1 MATFKQ
7 YEKKNGTKAWL
18 FKGYLGTDPVT
29 GKEVH
34 TTRRGFSTK
43 KEAKLALSR
52 IKLDYEEN
60 GLKKDEKETFKQIY
74 ELWVETYK
82 TTVKEVTFIKNEIKF
97 NKWILPV
104 YGDLR
109 IKEVNVK
116 RAQQIVNAWAKE
128 TDQYKVLHSTAKRIF
143 EYAIS
148 LGVIQYNPLAHIMM
162 PKRPQK
168 AVSSEQVKVYSK
180 EQLKTLFGYVNSL
193 KPNYSNDYNKTLLR
207 FLFYSGCRISEALA
221 LDWSDID
228 FEDSNVLINKTLSQ
242 TKHGY
247 KLSDPKTDKSA
258 ARITLD
264 AETIALLKKWQ
275 INQRKY
281 MLSLGITEPTMIFCG
296 IYKQMITHH
305 AIYARMLTITE
316 KSGIPFLG
324 LHVTRHTHA
333 SLLLDAG
340 ASMKEVQDRLRHAKI
355 SMTMDTYGHLSK
367 ETKDKTIEK
376 LVAHLNF

>member
-1 MATFKQ
+1 MFK
-7 YEKKNGTKAWL
+7 A
-18 FKGYLGTDPVT
+18 YLGIDPVT

-34 TTRRGFSTK
+34 TTRRGFSSSK
-43 KEAKLALSR
+43 KAKLALSR
-52 IKLDYEEN
+52 LKLDYEEN
-60 GLKKDEKETFKQIY
+60 GLQKDKKETFRQVY
-74 ELWVETYK
+74 ELWLETYK
-82 TTVKEVTFIKNEIKF
+82 TTVKEVTFIKTEIKF
-97 NKWILPV
+97 KKWILPV

-109 IKEVNVK
+109 IKEVTVK
-116 RAQQIVNAWAKE
+116 RAQQIANAWAKE

-143 EYAIS
+143 EYAIN
-148 LGVIQYNPLAHIMM
+148 LGMLQYNPLAHIMM
-162 PKRPQK
+162 PKRPKK
-168 AVSSEQVKVYSK
+168 ATNSDVVKVYSK
-180 EQLKTLFGYVNSL
+180 EQLKTLFTYVDSL

-221 LDWSDID
+221 LNWTDID
-228 FEDSNVLINKTLSQ
+228 FEDNNVLINKTLSQ

-247 KLSDPKTDKSA
+247 KISDPKTDKSA
-258 ARITLD
+258 ATIALD
-264 AETIALLKKWQ
+264 AETISLLKKWQ

-305 AIYARMLTITE
+305 AIYARMLTITD
-316 KSGIPFLG
+316 KCSIPFLG

-376 LVAHLNF
+376 LVAHLNS